1 MARNY
6 KASRVSISPMI
17 QPTKRT
23 EDNFKRLDKFEERN
37 IEGQQLVVLEAA
49 TLMMRMLQRTGPDID
64 GFSYKNDLKAVFS
77 IDSDGEITFSFI
89 GEQVERVA
97 NPNDD
102 EIGYLY
108 SKGFLSPGAQKW
120 FEILREYQPWPVS
133 MYPMP
138 TGSQEAVGL
147 TVRKVSKAALSDAK
161 RRIGA
166 SKAAIERRMSAAG
179 FPVII
184 AEGDNDRF
192 VQTDLAFAILQTE
205 FGLGRKA
212 DSHWRPAIEALKGE
226 MGVLPDKF
234 KRYLV
239 TGNKAIFDIDNSIIE
254 VSNIE
259 EFSSK
264 LQDRLARSVGLNLDR
279 L

>member
-1 MARNY
+1 MAC
-6 KASRVSISPMI
+6 P
-17 QPTKRT
+17 
-23 EDNFKRLDKFEERN
+23 
-37 IEGQQLVVLEAA
+37 
-49 TLMMRMLQRTGPDID
+49 
-64 GFSYKNDLKAVFS
+64 
-77 IDSDGEITFSFI
+77 
-89 GEQVERVA
+89 
-97 NPNDD
+97 
-102 EIGYLY
+102 
-108 SKGFLSPGAQKW
+108 
-120 FEILREYQPWPVS
+120 

-147 TVRKVSKAALSDAK
+147 TVRKVSGAALNDAK
-161 RRIGA
+161 RRIA
-166 SKAAIERRMSAAG
+166 ANKAAIERRMSAAG
-179 FPVII
+179 FPVIL
-184 AEGDNDRF
+184 AESDSDRF

-212 DSHWRPAIEALKGE
+212 DSHWRPALEALKGE
-226 MGVLPDKF
+226 MQVLPNKF

-239 TGNKAIFDIDNSIIE
+239 TGNKAIFDIDNSITE